1 MTLDLLSKRT
11 CEVASF
17 FIVVEAL
24 AGLPFF
30 TDESLVELLPLLFI
44 EFVTRLMTLNDREAK
59 LTVCIVS

>member
-44 EFVTRLMTLNDREAK
+44 EFVTRLMT
-59 LTVCIVS
+59 